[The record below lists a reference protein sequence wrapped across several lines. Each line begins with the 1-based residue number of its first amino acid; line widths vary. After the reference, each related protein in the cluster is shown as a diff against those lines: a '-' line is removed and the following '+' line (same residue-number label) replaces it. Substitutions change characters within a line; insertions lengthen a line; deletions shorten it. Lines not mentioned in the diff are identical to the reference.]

1 MWKENQTFHFT
12 FSKNSNDNIC
22 KIRYLNQEEWQEI
35 QVPLTFDDLRL
46 RMYLNSEQ
54 KVLTSYKDLDI
65 AGLKNVSYQFLILI

>member
-1 MWKENQTFHFT
+1 MWKESQIFHFK
-12 FSKNSNDNIC
+12 FSQNSNDNIC
-22 KIRYLNQEEWQEI
+22 KIGYLNQEEWQEI